1 MQSLR
6 DLQNLIVSKC
16 LTYYLSWYGYNV
28 VARFFP
34 IYLGKQNYWKE
45 VKTQL
50 LTQFFKYLNAF
61 SNTLNLHGGLHDI
74 SFLQ

>member
-1 MQSLR
+1 MDITLLR
-6 DLQNLIVSKC
+6 D
-16 LTYYLSWYGYNV
+16 
-28 VARFFP
+28 FFP

-50 LTQFFKYLNAF
+50 LTQFFKYLNEF